1 MTQIALLSEAEIEER
16 YHVTGARPVA
26 FMLAGFV
33 RDGDSFTVQLEG
45 DFFPT
50 KLLAVL
56 PEKGQLIFDCSGS
69 PETNRRLLQSK
80 DNVFIGRPGGIH
92 VQFST
97 GAAVEVVHER
107 AAAFAAPLPKFLVRL
122 QRRESFRAQTP
133 LTRPLQFFGRL
144 PDGKLLN
151 LPTHDISV
159 TGIGLSASELPED
172 LTIGMV
178 LPNCHF
184 ALPEETQELFCSAT
198 ICNLSERKSRSGG
211 LQWHVGLRFNDLP
224 PAAENRIQRYI
235 DKLERERRE
244 RS

>member
-33 RDGDSFTVQLEG
+33 RDGESFTVQMAG

-56 PEKGQLIFDCSGS
+56 PETGQLIFDCSGS

-80 DNVFIGRPGGIH
+80 DNVFVGRPGGIH

-97 GAAVEVVHER
+97 GAAVEVVHQR
-107 AAAFAAPLPKFLVRL
+107 AAAFSTALPKFLVRL

-151 LPTHDISV
+151 LATHDISV
-159 TGIGLSASELPED
+159 TGIGLSANELPED

-184 ALPEETQELFCSAT
+184 SLPDEPQELFCSAT

-211 LQWHVGLRFNDLP
+211 QQWHVGLCFNDLP